1 MGTNYG
7 LPTRTGCATND
18 MKSLNKSKECTPICF
33 AIYYSLQYTWMNV
46 YLMLLWKD
54 DPELRVLL
62 LNIMK
67 GANLYSQVQVTEPQ
81 CSKKGKEKQI
91 VEGGFE
97 AEQLGLSI
105 LGCKDPDDQ

>member
-7 LPTRTGCATND
+7 LPIRTGCATND

-33 AIYYSLQYTWMNV
+33 AIYYSLQHTWMDV
-46 YLMLLWKD
+46 YLMSLRKD
-54 DPELRVLL
+54 DPELRILL

-81 CSKKGKEKQI
+81 CSKKGKVDCGRRI
-91 VEGGFE
+91 RSRAIRAFNS
-97 AEQLGLSI
+97 GLQRS
-105 LGCKDPDDQ
+105 